1 MSDYERARALRR
13 RHMHERQAVVFGVL
27 LACLAVAGL
36 GAAALYTESLS
47 LPFLEREFTA
57 VPTVDAV
64 AVATY
69 CPPEGAMPVP
79 ADQVTV
85 DVYNGAA
92 VGGLAGSTAGQLAE
106 RGFVI
111 GATENAPAP
120 LSGVARIIYGPAG
133 SAAAYTLKAH
143 VDGAVLQNDPR
154 ETAEV
159 DLIIGKEFTGL
170 VPPEAVV
177 LDPNVPLEGP
187 EGCTPFAE
195 LTAAAAEAAEKA
207 AESAE
212 QGTDEGTGEDAG
224 TEDAGTEGGAEG

>member
-36 GAAALYTESLS
+36 GAAALYTDSLS

-64 AVATY
+64 ADATY

-79 ADQVTV
+79 TDQITV
-85 DVYNGAA
+85 DVYNGAGI
-92 VGGLAGSTAGQLAE
+92 GGLAGTTAGQLAE

-111 GATENAPAP
+111 GVTENAPAD
-120 LSGVARIIYGPAG
+120 LSGIARIIYGPAG
-133 SAAAYTLKAH
+133 SAAAYTLKAY

-159 DLIIGKEFTGL
+159 DLIIGKDFPGL
-170 VPPEAVV
+170 VPPEAVL
-177 LDPNVPLEGP
+177 LDPAVPLEGP

-195 LTAAAAEAAEKA
+195 LTAAAEQAAETPA
-207 AESAE
+207 GEAPAGEAPAGE
-212 QGTDEGTGEDAG
+212 EVVGEDAG
-224 TEDAGTEGGAEG
+224 AEGGAEG

>member
-47 LPFLEREFTA
+47 LSFLEREFTA

-79 ADQVTV
+79 ADQITV
-85 DVYNGAA
+85 DVYNGAG
-92 VGGLAGSTAGQLAE
+92 VGGLAGTTAGQLAE

-111 GATENAPAP
+111 GATENAPSA

-133 SAAAYTLKAH
+133 SAAAYTLKAY

-154 ETAEV
+154 ETPEV
-159 DLIIGKEFTGL
+159 DLIVGKEFTGL
-170 VPPEAVV
+170 LPPEAVL
-177 LDPNVPLEGP
+177 LDPATPLEGP
-187 EGCTPFAE
+187 EGCTPFSE
-195 LTAAAAEAAEKA
+195 LTAAMEEAAEAPA
-207 AESAE
+207 
-212 QGTDEGTGEDAG
+212 GEGEAPAGEGEAPAG
-224 TEDAGTEGGAEG
+224 EGEAPAGEGGAEG